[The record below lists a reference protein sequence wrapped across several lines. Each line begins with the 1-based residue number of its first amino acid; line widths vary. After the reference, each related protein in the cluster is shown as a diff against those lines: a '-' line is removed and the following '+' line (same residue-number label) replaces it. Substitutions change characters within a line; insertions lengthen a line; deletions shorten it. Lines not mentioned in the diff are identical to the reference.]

1 MDRGE
6 IPIEPGDSWFSSGLA
21 SWIIDGGRA
30 LNVRGGESLPNTI
43 KLRMPLNADHGSQSA
58 RDKFRGQKGNTPDQP
73 LRSLSSR

>member
-6 IPIEPGDSWFSSGLA
+6 IPIEPGDSWFSS
-21 SWIIDGGRA
+21 DGGRA